1 MSSIAS
7 YLRNNKDKIIF
18 ILVLAFFMVIVWF
31 ATKTSNYTLIA
42 LPVVAIFAYLAFT
55 NFRWFWYVA
64 IFALPLSMTSHD
76 LLGSIG
82 LTIPTDLF
90 ALILTGLIIFKMV
103 SERKMVFDF
112 LGHPIPVIM
121 FVYLLW
127 MFFTAVTSTIPTVS
141 FKWFAQMVWM
151 LIAFFFLPT
160 LFFKK
165 THTIFRSIQLLSL
178 GFILSLGTI
187 FMLYIA
193 TGRNP
198 FGLRFNPGPF
208 FLDHTVFGAFCGMW
222 LPLLVLVAVWG
233 DFKRREKIIAWAAVL
248 FFLVGLF
255 FSYSR
260 GAWGST
266 LAALLM
272 MGVYG
277 SMKWARRFF
286 VPGLILVF
294 TASGLFYYNSAMSSR
309 SAAKDAVSRKNLS
322 DHIASVTNFK
332 TDYSNAERINRWYCA
347 IEMFK
352 EEPYSGFGPGT
363 YAMMY
368 GRFQISEYMTP
379 VSTRRGDNGTAHNE
393 FLLALSEM
401 GLPGFLLTIL
411 LFGIPV
417 WRGLRGFNLALR
429 KNTKLLYLGVTFAIM
444 SYNIHALVNN
454 FLDQD
459 KIGATYFVFL
469 AVIVALD
476 AYVLPREYEEE
487 GKGLLPNSKTN
498 S

>member
-1 MSSIAS
+1 MSSFVQYVKS
-7 YLRNNKDKIIF
+7 HQDKVIF
-18 ILVLAFFMVIVWF
+18 ILVLAFFMVVVWF
-31 ATKTSNYTLIA
+31 ATKTSNYTLMA
-42 LPVVAIFAYLAFT
+42 LPVVAIFVYLAFT
-55 NFRWFWYVA
+55 NFRWFWYTS
-64 IFALPLSMTSHD
+64 IFLLPLSMTSHD

-82 LTIPTDLF
+82 LTIPTDVF

-103 SERKMVFDF
+103 SERRFVFNF
-112 LGHPIPVIM
+112 LGHPIAAI
-121 FVYLLW
+121 FLVYLLW
-127 MFFTAVTSTIPTVS
+127 MLFTSVDSTIPTVS
-141 FKWFAQMVWM
+141 FKWFAQMIWM

-160 LFFKK
+160 LFFKD
-165 THTIFRSIQLLSL
+165 THTIFRSIQLLSM
-178 GFILSLGTI
+178 GFILSLSTI
-187 FMLYIA
+187 MALYVGS
-193 TGRNP
+193 GRNP

-233 DFKRREKIIAWAAVL
+233 DFKRREKILAWCAVL
-248 FFLVGLF
+248 FFLAGLF

-266 LAALLM
+266 LASLMM

-277 SMKWARRFF
+277 TMKWTRRFF
-286 VPGLILVF
+286 IPGLILIF
-294 TASGLFYYNSAMSSR
+294 SLSGYYYYSSAQSSR
-309 SAAKDAVSRKNLS
+309 SATAEAVSRKNLS

-352 EEPYSGFGPGT
+352 EFPYTGYGPGT
-363 YAMMY
+363 YAMSY
-368 GRFQISEYMTP
+368 GQFQKSEFMTP

-401 GLPGFLLTIL
+401 GLVGFLITIL
-411 LFGIPV
+411 LFAAPV
-417 WRGLRGFNLALR
+417 WRGLRGFNLALK

-459 KIGATYFVFL
+459 KIGATYFCFL

-476 AYVLPREYEEE
+476 TFVLPREQEEAR
-487 GKGLLPNSKTN
+487 KLAMANNSD
-498 S
+498 SQ